1 MNGGLLLGMSFFD
14 KIGTF
19 FDIIPKII
27 YFLSAVFLSAIDV
40 LQCLIRKLAG
50 LDVYYVKQAGT
61 TDLEAVAKNDPL
73 SEFVYG
79 ILGMGDS
86 AALYKGL
93 NTVFWSLT
101 VFAIICLA
109 VTTMIAIIKSHYNED
124 VGATSPWKY
133 IYTAIKAVFTFA
145 IVPFAVIIGME
156 LASWTLQTLDSI
168 TAGSATEE
176 AIVSTYGNQAAKAFE
191 AGTLDGDDTK
201 YYSRYDFFG
210 AGMITSSTPFSGML
224 FKACSYDA
232 SRARA
237 ASEFADVVCELETT
251 DGNKIFGQTGDTS
264 ATVIADQ
271 IDYAFMNNL
280 RFSDDGYSVTAVQ
293 THLVGA
299 GVKYWEATDFI
310 NGLGRYTK
318 GFSKWNVG
326 FVWMFYNLWSYNF
339 IVAFGGGVTIMGIML
354 SVIIGLMSRLMK
366 GAVLFL
372 IYPALLGIA
381 PLDNFKAFKSWTSQF
396 IQQVMMAFGAI
407 IGMNLTLLV
416 LPYVQNIRFFN
427 IAVVD
432 NIVNIV
438 LVMTALMMMKD
449 IISMISA
456 FAGGADANNVG
467 SGLKG
472 EVGKAIATGAK
483 VAGVTGVA
491 ATAGVGA
498 LAVKGGRGIVRGAR
512 TLLGERR
519 GGSTRAMNNANNKVQ
534 TAQANRNN
542 KAEAFDKALYEEKD
556 NSAGLSNLYDEIYS
570 KSNMQGKTS
579 EQLNKEWLEAS
590 RKYYNENKK
599 EFSKDVET
607 AALEEHNAELDL
619 EKAKAKQ
626 KRVADAF
633 HFREH
638 DDGSYEVNDRV
649 GLKERI
655 KDSASGS
662 VKNFFQG
669 GLKDGYTRRKN
680 DAGKW
685 EYFDND
691 GDRVLERDARKGF
704 ALVNAAKFVG

>member
-40 LQCLIRKLAG
+40 LQCLVRKLAG

-472 EVGKAIATGAK
+472 EVGKA
-483 VAGVTGVA
+483 
-491 ATAGVGA
+491 
-498 LAVKGGRGIVRGAR
+498 
-512 TLLGERR
+512 
-519 GGSTRAMNNANNKVQ
+519 
-534 TAQANRNN
+534 
-542 KAEAFDKALYEEKD
+542 
-556 NSAGLSNLYDEIYS
+556 
-570 KSNMQGKTS
+570 
-579 EQLNKEWLEAS
+579 
-590 RKYYNENKK
+590 
-599 EFSKDVET
+599 
-607 AALEEHNAELDL
+607 
-619 EKAKAKQ
+619 
-626 KRVADAF
+626 
-633 HFREH
+633 
-638 DDGSYEVNDRV
+638 
-649 GLKERI
+649 
-655 KDSASGS
+655 
-662 VKNFFQG
+662 
-669 GLKDGYTRRKN
+669 
-680 DAGKW
+680 
-685 EYFDND
+685 
-691 GDRVLERDARKGF
+691 
-704 ALVNAAKFVG
+704 